1 VSSPAI
7 FPTPP
12 QAGERGDAD
21 WRSAD
26 DEWGGTALTERELTQ
41 LAAWDRAGAPADE
54 PDEDEEWLAELPPEQ
69 WEEPAEA
76 GPEALPGLMPRRWG
90 TGGGFDAGGLAD
102 AIPPGPVLAGL
113 AAGKHETGLAR
124 VSEDELAGLMIAWR
138 RIASWAAAGELA
150 AIAELDR
157 RRTTRAAMSADAHLA
172 EHVADEVAMVL
183 TLTSRA
189 AGKLTDFA
197 LSLAKLPKTRSAL
210 WAGHID
216 APKALVI
223 IDELTGLD
231 GPHAARVEAAV
242 IGCAPGQTTGELR
255 RTVRRAVIAADP
267 DSARR
272 RKNKAAKDA
281 RVECWQEQ
289 AGTTALAGRDL
300 PPAEALAADQ
310 RISAYARGLKNAGAD
325 GTLDGLRAKV
335 YLALLNGQ
343 PVASLLPVAEERA
356 ETAGTGKA
364 RPGQDSGLTGAVP
377 DSGLTGA
384 VPDSGLTGA
393 VPDSG
398 LTGAVPGSGLTGAVP
413 GSGLT
418 GAVPG
423 SGLTGAVLGGALPD
437 GAQSDGVFL
446 DSASPAPGSAALRW
460 ALKPGMRGT
469 VNLVLP
475 LATWLGWSQVPGE
488 VTGFGPLDAEDSR
501 ASAAALARDPATR
514 WCLTIVGADG
524 RAIAHGCAK
533 GAPVPTAPEY
543 SARAGTP
550 GQPPGETARQP
561 RAQGPRAGPG
571 PPPGETAGRPRAQ
584 GPRVGPGLPAS
595 IASWLAGIG
604 LTWLETGTCSH
615 RAESA
620 GYRPSPS
627 LAHLIQ
633 IRQQRCTA
641 PGCRRPASSC
651 DFEHTIPWHRG
662 GRTCL
667 CNGGPCC
674 RRHHRCKQANGW
686 GLSQP
691 RPGEFIW
698 TTPHGR
704 SYRTEPEPYPA

>member
-1 VSSPAI
+1 VSSPAS

-21 WRSAD
+21 WRSGD
-26 DEWGGTALTERELTQ
+26 DEWGGKALTEQELVR

-54 PDEDEEWLAELPPEQ
+54 LDEDEEWLAELPPEQWEEPAEAGPEAFELDKDEEWLAELPPEQ

-90 TGGGFDAGGLAD
+90 TGGGFDAGGVAD

-113 AAGKHETGLAR
+113 AAGKQEAGLAR

-138 RIASWAAAGELA
+138 RIASWATAGELA

-157 RRTTRAAMSADAHLA
+157 RRTTQAAVSADAHLA

-197 LSLAKLPKTRSAL
+197 LSLAKLPKTRAAL
-210 WAGHID
+210 WAGDID

-223 IDELTGLD
+223 MDELTGLD
-231 GPHAARVEAAV
+231 GPHAARVEASV

-255 RTVRRAVIAADP
+255 RTARRAVIAADP

-281 RVECWQEQ
+281 RVECWQEH

-310 RISAYARGLKNAGAD
+310 RVSAYARWLKNAGTD

-343 PVASLLPVAEERA
+343 PVASLLRVAGEGA
-356 ETAGTGKA
+356 EAAGTGKGVA
-364 RPGQDSGLTGAVP
+364 GQDPGLT
-377 DSGLTGA
+377 
-384 VPDSGLTGA
+384 
-393 VPDSG
+393 
-398 LTGAVPGSGLTGAVP
+398 
-413 GSGLT
+413 
-418 GAVPG
+418 
-423 SGLTGAVLGGALPD
+423 GALPD
-437 GAQSDGVFL
+437 GALPDGVLL
-446 DSASPAPGSAALRW
+446 DSATPAPGSAAVRG

-488 VTGFGPLDAEDSR
+488 ATGFGPLDAEDSR
-501 ASAAALARDPATR
+501 ALAAALARDPATR
-514 WCLTIVGADG
+514 WCVTVVAADG
-524 RAIAHGCAK
+524 RATAHGCAT
-533 GAPVPTAPEY
+533 TA
-543 SARAGTP
+543 P
-550 GQPPGETARQP
+550 GQPPGETTGRP
-561 RAQGPRAGPG
+561 RAHRPRAGPG
-571 PPPGETAGRPRAQ
+571 PPPG
-584 GPRVGPGLPAS
+584 

-604 LTWLETGTCSH
+604 LAWLETGTCSH
-615 RAESA
+615 RRESA

-627 LAHLIQ
+627 LTHLVQ

-641 PGCRRPASSC
+641 PGCRRPASAC

-674 RRHHRCKQANGW
+674 RRHHRCKQADGW

-691 RPGEFIW
+691 EPGTFIW
-698 TTPHGR
+698 TAPHGR
-704 SYRTEPEPYPA
+704 RYRTEPEPYPA